1 MTTATIRVVIT
12 AIAVWAAASWVP
24 GIAVD
29 VGDTGTAGAIA
40 IYLVVGAVLA
50 LVNAYVK
57 PVVTLLSL
65 PLLILTL
72 GLFYLVVNALMLGL
86 TAWLTSWLDFGL
98 IVDGFGAA
106 VLGAIVVAVCRW
118 CCRGWCPGPGRAEQV
133 TGPA

>member
-86 TAWLTSWLDFGL
+86 TAWLTGWLDFGL

-106 VLGAIVVAVCRW
+106 VLGALVVSVVSMVLSWVVPAP
-118 CCRGWCPGPGRAEQV
+118 RGR
-133 TGPA
+133 

>member
-29 VGDTGTAGAIA
+29 VADTGTAGAIA
-40 IYLVVGAVLA
+40 IYLVVGALLA
-50 LVNAYVK
+50 LVNAYVR

-86 TAWLTSWLDFGL
+86 TAWLTGWLDFGL
-98 IVDGFGAA
+98 IVDGFGPA
-106 VLGAIVVAVCRW
+106 VLGAIVVAVVSMVLSW
-118 CCRGWCPGPGRAEQV
+118 VVPAPRA
-133 TGPA
+133 G

>member
-1 MTTATIRVVIT
+1 MMTATIRVAIT
-12 AIAVWAAASWVP
+12 AVAVWAAASWVP

-86 TAWLTSWLDFGL
+86 TAWLTGWLDFGL

-106 VLGAIVVAVCRW
+106 VLGAIVVAVVSMVLSW
-118 CCRGWCPGPGRAEQV
+118 VVPAPRA
-133 TGPA
+133 G

>member
-1 MTTATIRVVIT
+1 TTSWAVISITATTRVGEAGAPRSRPPITGGTLADPAHGWTGAQGCGHDGLMTTATIRVVIT

-72 GLFYLVVNALMLGL
+72 GL
-86 TAWLTSWLDFGL
+86 
-98 IVDGFGAA
+98 
-106 VLGAIVVAVCRW
+106 
-118 CCRGWCPGPGRAEQV
+118 
-133 TGPA
+133 

>member
-50 LVNAYVK
+50 LANAYVK

-86 TAWLTSWLDFGL
+86 TAWLTGWLDFGL

-106 VLGAIVVAVCRW
+106 VLGALVVSVVSMVLSWVVPAP
-118 CCRGWCPGPGRAEQV
+118 RGR
-133 TGPA
+133 